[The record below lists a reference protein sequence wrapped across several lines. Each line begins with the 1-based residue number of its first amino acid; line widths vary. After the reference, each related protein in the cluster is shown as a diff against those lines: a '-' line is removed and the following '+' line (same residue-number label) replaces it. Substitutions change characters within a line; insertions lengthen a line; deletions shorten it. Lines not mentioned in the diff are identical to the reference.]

1 LDRLGL
7 AGEIV
12 WTVFDPAGG
21 RVGVALRDNVGWLRE
36 SGERPEMDARTK
48 NVLLHLQLRGAS
60 FARDLARG
68 AGLEPARVE
77 AALWELF
84 RAGLATPDTFSAIV
98 AAASPRAIGERGP
111 ARRGRPRRGQARGML
126 AHLPPVGRW

>member
-68 AGLEPARVE
+68 AGLEPAQVE

-84 RAGLATPDTFSAIV
+84 RAGQVRSEEHTSELQS
-98 AAASPRAIGERGP
+98 
-111 ARRGRPRRGQARGML
+111 RRDLVCRLLLEKKKKKKKYKISILR
-126 AHLPPVGRW
+126 